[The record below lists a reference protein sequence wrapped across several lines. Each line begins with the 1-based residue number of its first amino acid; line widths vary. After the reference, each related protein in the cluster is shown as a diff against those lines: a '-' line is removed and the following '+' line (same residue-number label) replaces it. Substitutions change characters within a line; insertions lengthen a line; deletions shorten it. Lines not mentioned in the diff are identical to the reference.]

1 MDTHTFFLH
10 LLMILVVSRLL
21 AELAVRF
28 RAPAVIGELF
38 AGVILGPSLLGWI
51 EPTTTIQLLAEV
63 GIILLLFKVG
73 IETDIRRLVNA
84 GRQSLIVAIGG
95 FLMPLISGFAL
106 GYWVFGLSGLV
117 SLFVG
122 GTLTATSIGI
132 TIRVL
137 SDMGRQHER
146 EGEVVLG
153 AAVLDDVMGVVLLA
167 ILYDF
172 SVSGGVSAVNLSKV
186 LTFILLFF
194 LLAPIAAKL
203 ISLLIRRI
211 DNYSDMPGLIPTM
224 IISLVLFFA
233 WLAHVVGAPELLGGF
248 AAGLALSR
256 RFFLPFG
263 VALHTDRKFAGRIE
277 VQMNPIVYIFSP
289 IFFVTVG
296 LSLSL
301 REIDWTSP
309 FIWAFAMS
317 FFTVAVL
324 AKFAGAMLIQASRL
338 QRVAIGMAMVP
349 RGEVGLIFAELGRS
363 TGIFGVE
370 VYAGMVIVIALT
382 TLLAPI
388 ALKWFYSR
396 YGAELASDDKTG
408 LLQRLPPENGSANR
422 MLHRNLP
429 R

>member
-1 MDTHTFFLH
+1 MDTHTFFVH
-10 LLMILVVSRLL
+10 LLLILIVSRLL

-28 RAPAVIGELF
+28 QAPAVLGELT

-51 EPTTTIQLLAEV
+51 EPSTTIHLLAEI

-73 IETDIRRLVNA
+73 IETDIRRLINA
-84 GRQSLIVAIGG
+84 GRQSLIVAMGG
-95 FLMPLISGFAL
+95 FFMPLFSGFAL
-106 GYWVFGLSGLV
+106 SYWIFNLGGLV
-117 SLFVG
+117 SLFIG

-137 SDMGRQHER
+137 SDLKRQHEK
-146 EGEVVLG
+146 EGEIVLG
-153 AAVLDDVMGVVLLA
+153 AAVLDDVMGVILLA
-167 ILYDF
+167 ILYEF
-172 SVSGGVSAVNLSKV
+172 SISGGVSVMNVGKV

-194 LLAPIAAKL
+194 LFAPIAAKL
-203 ISLLIRRI
+203 ISVMIRRF
-211 DNYSDMPGLIPTM
+211 DDYSTTPGLIPIM

-263 VALHTDRKFAGRIE
+263 MALHNDRKFAGRIE

-309 FIWAFAMS
+309 FIWSFAFS
-317 FFTVAVL
+317 FFIIAVA
-324 AKFAGAMLIQASRL
+324 AKFFGAMLINANIK
-338 QRVAIGMAMVP
+338 QRVAVGLAMVP

-363 TGIFGVE
+363 TGIFDVE
-370 VYAGMVIVIALT
+370 VYAGMVIVITLT
-382 TLLAPI
+382 TLLSPF
-388 ALKWFYSR
+388 ALKWFYMH
-396 YGAELASDDKTG
+396 YFE
-408 LLQRLPPENGSANR
+408 QNGGVCDQYTA
-422 MLHRNLP
+422 
-429 R
+429 

>member
-21 AELAVRF
+21 AEVAVRF
-28 RAPAVIGELF
+28 HAPAVIGELF
-38 AGVILGPSLLGWI
+38 AGVLLGPSLLGWI
-51 EPTTTIQLLAEV
+51 EPTTTIQLLAEI

-95 FLMPLISGFAL
+95 FLMPLVSGFAL

-117 SLFVG
+117 ALFVG

-172 SVSGGVSAVNLSKV
+172 SLSGGVSVMNLSKV

-194 LLAPIAAKL
+194 LLAPIAAKM

-233 WLAHVVGAPELLGGF
+233 WMAHVVGAPELLGGF

-277 VQMNPIVYIFSP
+277 IQMDPIVQIFSP

-301 REIDWTSP
+301 REIDWSSP
-309 FIWAFAMS
+309 FIWTFALS
-317 FFTVAVL
+317 FFVVAVL
-324 AKFAGAMLIQASRL
+324 AKFAGAMLIRASRL
-338 QRVAIGMAMVP
+338 QRFAIGMAMVP
-349 RGEVGLIFAELGRS
+349 RGEVGLIFAELGRT

-382 TLLAPI
+382 TLLAPFV
-388 ALKWFYSR
+388 LKWFYSR
-396 YGAELASDDKTG
+396 YGAALEGQVPMHQPSTPSTLMRTQGK
-408 LLQRLPPENGSANR
+408 Q
-422 MLHRNLP
+422 
-429 R
+429 

>member
-1 MDTHTFFLH
+1 MDTSTFFLH
-10 LLMILVVSRLL
+10 LLLILVVSRLL

-28 RAPAVIGELF
+28 QVPAVIGELM
-38 AGVILGPSLLGWI
+38 AGVLLGPSLLGWI

-73 IETDIRRLVNA
+73 IDTDIRRLINA
-84 GRQSLIVAIGG
+84 GRQSLVVALGG
-95 FLMPLISGFAL
+95 FLMPLIGGFIL

-117 SLFVG
+117 ALFVG

-137 SDMGRQHER
+137 SDLGRQHER
-146 EGEVVLG
+146 EGEIVLG

-167 ILYDF
+167 ILYEF
-172 SVSGGVSAVNLSKV
+172 SVSGGVSATNLSKV
-186 LTFILLFF
+186 LAFILLFF

-211 DNYSDMPGLIPTM
+211 DSYSDMPGLIPIM

-263 VALHTDRKFAGRIE
+263 VALRTDRKFAGRIE
-277 VQMNPIVYIFSP
+277 MQMNPIVYIFSP

-301 REIDWTSP
+301 RDIDWSSA
-309 FIWAFAMS
+309 FIWVFAFS
-317 FFTVAVL
+317 FFAVAVL
-324 AKFAGAMLIQASRL
+324 AKFAGVIFIQASIL

-363 TGIFGVE
+363 TGIFNVE

-382 TLLAPI
+382 TLLAPFT
-388 ALKWFYSR
+388 LKWFYAR
-396 YGAELASDDKTG
+396 FGNHMETL
-408 LLQRLPPENGSANR
+408 SAVSMPSKPIVR
-422 MLHRNLP
+422 
-429 R
+429 

>member
-1 MDTHTFFLH
+1 MDTHTFFVH
-10 LLMILVVSRLL
+10 LLLILIVSRLL

-28 RAPAVIGELF
+28 QAPAVIGELT

-51 EPTTTIQLLAEV
+51 EPSTTIQLLAEI

-73 IETDIRRLVNA
+73 IETDIRRLINA
-84 GRQSLIVAIGG
+84 GRQSLIVAMGG
-95 FLMPLISGFAL
+95 FFMPLFSGFAL
-106 GYWVFGLSGLV
+106 SYWIFNLGGLV
-117 SLFVG
+117 SLFIG

-137 SDMGRQHER
+137 SDLKRQHEK
-146 EGEVVLG
+146 EGEIVLG
-153 AAVLDDVMGVVLLA
+153 AAVLDDVMGVILLA
-167 ILYDF
+167 ILYEF
-172 SVSGGVSAVNLSKV
+172 SISGGVSVINVGKV
-186 LTFILLFF
+186 LTFIMLFF
-194 LLAPIAAKL
+194 LFAPIAAKL
-203 ISLLIRRI
+203 ISGMIRRF
-211 DNYSDMPGLIPTM
+211 DDYSTTPGLIPIM

-263 VALHTDRKFAGRIE
+263 MALHNDRKFAGRIE

-309 FIWAFAMS
+309 FIWSFALS
-317 FFTVAVL
+317 FFIIAVA
-324 AKFAGAMLIQASRL
+324 AKFFGAMLIKAGIR
-338 QRVAIGMAMVP
+338 QRVAIGLAMVP

-363 TGIFGVE
+363 TNIFDIE
-370 VYAGMVIVIALT
+370 VYAGMIIVITLT
-382 TLLAPI
+382 TLLSPF
-388 ALKWFYSR
+388 ALKWFYMHYFEQSSSACDR
-396 YGAELASDDKTG
+396 YPA
-408 LLQRLPPENGSANR
+408 NGPLTR
-422 MLHRNLP
+422 
-429 R
+429 

>member
-1 MDTHTFFLH
+1 VETHTF
-10 LLMILVVSRLL
+10 LLQLLLILIVSRLL

-28 RAPAVIGELF
+28 QAPAVLGELA
-38 AGVILGPSLLGWI
+38 AGVLLGPSLLGWI
-51 EPTTTIQLLAEV
+51 EPTKTIQLLAEV

-73 IETDIRRLVNA
+73 IETDIRRLINA
-84 GRQSLIVAIGG
+84 GKQSFIVALGG
-95 FLMPLISGFAL
+95 FLVPLAAGFILA
-106 GYWVFGLSGLV
+106 YWVFDLSSLV

-137 SDMGRQHER
+137 SDLNRQHEK
-146 EGEVVLG
+146 EGEIVLG

-167 ILYDF
+167 ILYEF
-172 SVSGGVSAVNLSKV
+172 SVSGGVNAMNIGKV

-194 LLAPIAAKL
+194 ILAPIAAKL
-203 ISLLIRRI
+203 ISLLIRRF
-211 DNYSDMPGLIPTM
+211 DDYSSTPGLIPIM

-263 VALHTDRKFAGRIE
+263 VALHDDRKFAGRIE

-301 REIDWTSP
+301 RDIEWSSP
-309 FIWAFAMS
+309 FIWTFALS
-317 FFTVAVL
+317 FFLLAVL
-324 AKFAGAMLIQASRL
+324 AKFAGAMVIRATYL
-338 QRVAIGMAMVP
+338 QRFAIGLAMVP

-363 TGIFGVE
+363 NDIFDVE
-370 VYAGMVIVIALT
+370 VYAGMVIVIAMT
-382 TLLAPI
+382 TLISPF
-388 ALKWFYSR
+388 ALKWFYAR
-396 YGAELASDDKTG
+396 HKERLEDPYG
-408 LLQRLPPENGSANR
+408 GSV
-422 MLHRNLP
+422 P
-429 R
+429 

>member
-1 MDTHTFFLH
+1 MDTHTFLLH
-10 LLMILVVSRLL
+10 LLLILIASRLM
-21 AELAVRF
+21 AEVAVRF
-28 RAPAVIGELF
+28 QVPAVIGELM
-38 AGVILGPSLLGWI
+38 AGVLLGPSLLGWI
-51 EPTTTIQLLAEV
+51 EPTTTIQLLAEI

-73 IETDIRRLVNA
+73 IETDIRRLIYA
-84 GRQSLIVAIGG
+84 GRQSLIVALGG
-95 FLMPLISGFAL
+95 FVMPLISGFAL

-117 SLFVG
+117 SLFIG

-137 SDMGRQHER
+137 SDLNRQHER

-153 AAVLDDVMGVVLLA
+153 AAVIDDVMGVILLA
-167 ILYDF
+167 ILYEF
-172 SVSGGVSAVNLSKV
+172 SVSGGVSVVNVSKV

-194 LLAPIAAKL
+194 LLAPIAANM

-211 DNYSDMPGLIPTM
+211 DNYSDIPGLIPTT

-301 REIDWTSP
+301 REIDWSSP
-309 FIWAFAMS
+309 FIWAFAVS
-317 FFTVAVL
+317 FFIIAVL
-324 AKFAGAMLIQASRL
+324 AKFAGAMLIKASIQ
-338 QRVAIGMAMVP
+338 QRIAIGLAMVP

-363 TGIFGVE
+363 TGIFNME

-382 TLLAPI
+382 TLLSPF
-388 ALKWFYSR
+388 ALKWFYLRFGDDMEIPDDR
-396 YGAELASDDKTG
+396 YV
-408 LLQRLPPENGSANR
+408 NGRPATR
-422 MLHRNLP
+422 
-429 R
+429 